1 MIQHQLRNAFW
12 KALLGVGLAG
22 TLLSS
27 PLCLGQIQ
35 ESFFGL
41 HQNKYTRGEPWPTVP
56 FSIRRTVSDR
66 LTWDDVETC
75 PGGPDPGNSC
85 YHWGHNR
92 EDGDFDKVIND
103 SAAHGVDVMFTVYD
117 TPGWISNRGERCR
130 AKGVPDANCA
140 GPADVDCGRNSIGLC
155 DPPADVDAVVGSGE
169 GDGSD
174 KTFKDFVTAV
184 ATRYGKKIKYWEMW
198 NEAPNI
204 RSANPEF
211 WTFKQWA
218 RMTKDFH
225 DAVKAVNP
233 DAVILAANTCHC
245 WPHGSADFED
255 WTEGYFAALDKY
267 GPSIVDGITFHGYFP
282 RPERNVD
289 IVHMLTDIMN
299 KHASVRGKP
308 IYDSEDAWPG
318 GDVFMRP
325 NGKPDW
331 DMRSAWMARSFI
343 LTASLGVKKY
353 IFFGWDLGPV
363 GQMWSRDPQPW
374 DCTLPNKNGAA
385 GYLCPTA
392 PAYEQVRSWLLGAV
406 FDKECDAQSLGLL
419 SGKAWVCDF
428 SKNGGSYRGRFVWS
442 EGTDSVSYTPE
453 RQFVMRRELD
463 GSTAEVKKG
472 AIQIGPR
479 PVLLETK

>member
-1 MIQHQLRNAFW
+1 MTKHSRASSHQKNALVICLL
-12 KALLGVGLAG
+12 ALF
-22 TLLSS
+22 LSS
-27 PLCLGQIQ
+27 LPCLAQVQ

-66 LTWDDVETC
+66 VTWDDIETC
-75 PGGPDPGNSC
+75 PAGANPSDSC
-85 YHWGHNR
+85 YRWGHNR
-92 EDGDFDKVIND
+92 EDGDFDKVVND
-103 SAAHGVDVMFTVYD
+103 AAAHGVDVMFTVYD
-117 TPGWISNRGERCR
+117 TAGWISNRGERCR

-140 GPADVDCGRNSIGLC
+140 GPADVDCGSNSIGLC

-174 KTFKDFVTAV
+174 KAFKDFVTAV

-204 RSANPEF
+204 RSANPEY

-225 DAVKAVNP
+225 DAVKAVIP
-233 DAVILAANTCHC
+233 GAVILAANTCHC
-245 WPHGSADFED
+245 SPRGSADFDD

-267 GPSIVDGITFHGYFP
+267 GPSVVDGVTFHGYFP

-289 IVHMLTDIMN
+289 MVHDLTEIMN

-308 IYDSEDAWPG
+308 VYDSEDAWPG
-318 GDVFMRP
+318 GGIFTRGDGR
-325 NGKPDW
+325 PDW
-331 DMRSAWMARSFI
+331 DMRAAWLARSLI
-343 LTASLGVKKY
+343 VTASLGVKQY

-363 GQMWSRDPQPW
+363 GQMWAREQQPW
-374 DCTLPNKNGAA
+374 NCTLPNVHGEV

-406 FDKECDAQSLGLL
+406 FDKECGPKDLGFL
-419 SGKAWVCDF
+419 SGNIWLCDF
-428 SKNGGSYRGRFVWS
+428 SKNNGSYHGRLIWS

-453 RQFVMRRELD
+453 RQFAIRKELD

-472 AIQIGPR
+472 AMPIGPR
-479 PVLLETK
+479 PVLLEGK